1 MHTTTGRRHRAA
13 TAGRRAAAMI
23 ATVGLVLIGAVA
35 TPAAAV
41 ESDSAEAEGRVVSGG
56 GTVNLDGIASLAPA
70 YSADPS
76 APGIV
81 ASPLQAS
88 VLSTLGI
95 DLGGGV
101 QLFGPNGVIGVG
113 ALEQY
118 ASTSEEDAYAASGAV
133 TQDGSIA
140 VGGTG
145 PQDNAFVDVTE
156 LLDTAAL
163 SAITTGLI
171 SELRVELGALS
182 ATAGSVGDD
191 LATSDYQIA
200 DGTLVFTS
208 PVVQNLTTNL
218 NGALTTLTTTANGIT
233 GPTGILGQALPGIA
247 TSVVGP
253 LTTALRTV
261 TAGLVTVSNVAV
273 TVGLT
278 VNLNTALSA
287 ITAAPITST
296 DSAVTINFATGE
308 VTVDL
313 ARLIANSQGGP
324 YDGTLNNLA
333 PNTELLDPSL
343 IQAGL
348 DGAVATI
355 FDQVPALLV
364 SSANNTLR
372 SSTMT
377 VRLTANAT
385 VGTPPLAVPLV
396 AVNVLATGTVASF
409 LGTPGAPAPVLDTS
423 QTTALGVI
431 PLGTLLTPITSTV
444 VGTLLPA
451 IVTPLSNAIT
461 GVGITDAA
469 FRPLVVA
476 AGTALQPIT
485 GVINQIL
492 SITANVQEAGSF
504 TTPAGF
510 DEGAFTQRA
519 VSIDLLPLLG
529 TPLAEVNLAS
539 ATVRSA
545 VIPAVDV
552 AITAP
557 LDGDVL
563 TVPDSG
569 ATLPLAVT
577 GTGEIGADVSVAAPG
592 LPTQTTVVGP
602 DGTWTVTFPAAG
614 VGTYAVT
621 ATQTAGAEVST
632 ASVGVSVEVG
642 EIDDV
647 VITAPAD
654 GTVLTVPVDGTT
666 DVVVSG
672 TGQIGADVVVSLLGQ
687 PDQTVVVGPDGTWTA
702 TFAGIDE
709 GSYAVTAT
717 QAVGDQTSSSS
728 VTVVVDEV
736 LPVAITLPTDG
747 TVLTVPATAP
757 ETDVTVTGTGDPGAD
772 VVVTL
777 SGLPEQTVTVAPDR
791 TWTATFPGVGVGTYT
806 VTAAQTVG
814 DQATTASVGLT
825 VEVGEITDVTI
836 TLPADGATL
845 TVPDGASTLDVAVTG
860 TGQIGAEV
868 VVSAP
873 GLADQTATVGP
884 DGTWTVTFPAV
895 GTGTYTA
902 TASQTVGAETTTATV
917 GFTVEVGEIDDVA
930 ITTPTDGQVFTVAV
944 GDETDVVVTGT
955 GQIGAEVVVAVTGQ
969 DDQTVTVGPD
979 GTWTATYRD
988 LPAGEYTVTATQT
1001 VGTEQ
1006 STATVALE
1014 VAEIDAVAI
1023 TAPSDGDVITVV
1035 TGETTDLVVSGTGFV
1050 GAGVLVSIPG
1060 QPEQPTTVGPDG
1072 TWTATFPG
1080 LGAGSYTVTADQTVG
1095 DQSSSS
1101 SVTVEVAEADAV
1113 TITAPADG
1121 TVVTVPA
1128 GGTTDLVVTGT
1139 ADPATDVVVS
1149 IPGETDQTAVVAP
1162 DGSWTVT
1169 FPGLGEGTYAVTA
1182 TQTVGTLTTDA
1193 TVGVVVDDVAEVTV
1207 TAPAAGDVITVP
1219 IGGTADLDIVGTG
1232 DPGAEVLVTVTGQ
1245 PDQTVVVEPD
1255 GSWTAT
1261 FPGLGAGSYDV
1272 VATQTVGDQTTS
1284 VTVPVEVF
1292 EVAPLAITSPL
1303 DGDSLYVATGSEAD
1317 LVVTGTGSVGADVL
1331 VSVPGETDQE
1341 TTVGDEGTW
1350 TVTFPGLPAGTY
1362 TATATQLV
1370 GDQLSSEDVTVE
1382 VVDVDQV
1389 AITAPADGDVVSIPA
1404 GETTDVVVT
1413 GTGDAGADV
1422 VVSVTGQPDQTV
1434 TVETDGTWTATF
1446 PGLVEGAYTVTAS
1459 QTVGTDVTAST
1470 VTVTVDA
1477 VDQVAIL
1484 APADGDEIP
1493 VAEGTTR
1500 DVVVSGTGDIGA
1512 DVAVTVDGQP
1522 GQTVVVAP
1530 DGTWTATFTDLGAG
1544 TYEAMATQTVGGQTS
1559 TSTVTVELVD
1569 FVAVTITA
1577 PLDGDVILVLPG
1589 GSTDLV
1595 VSGAGET
1602 GSDVLVSIPGVG
1614 DQTVAVGPD
1623 GTWTATFDDVPV
1635 GEHEVT
1641 ATQVVGDQT
1650 TDAAVTVSVEAEE
1663 VDAVAITAPADGDVI
1678 SVEAGGTTD
1687 LVVEGTG
1694 DVGAEVVVSV
1704 TTQPDQTV
1712 TVGPDGTWTA
1722 TFPGLGEGEAP
1733 YVVTATQTV
1742 GTDVTTSTVDVTVD
1756 GVDPVAITAPADG
1769 AVYSVPVGGSTAL
1782 TVTGTGDV
1790 GADVLVSLAGQP
1802 DQTAV
1807 VGAGGTWTVTFTGL
1821 PVGEHDVVA
1830 SQLVGGVTST
1840 AEISV
1845 SVVVGT
1851 IGPVQILTPT
1861 SGDVITVPLGG
1872 STDLVVSGTA
1882 QIGGEVVVTIPG
1894 EEPQTATVGDDG
1906 TWTVT
1911 FPGLGEGVHPITA
1924 TQTAAG
1930 QVNQAAIT
1938 VEVDGIVPVT
1948 VVEPADGDV
1957 VTVPVGGTTDLVVT
1971 GAGDPGAQV
1980 LVTVTGQ
1987 VDQTVVVAPDGTWT
2001 ATFSGLG
2008 AGAYDVT
2015 VAQTVGDQST
2025 TETVSVEIDE
2035 VVAATITA
2043 PDDGDVVTV
2052 PVGGTTDLETAGTG
2066 DPGAEVE
2073 VSVTDQTPQTVTV
2086 QPDGTWT
2093 AVFPGLGEGTYD
2105 VTATQTVGD
2114 QTTTETVT
2122 VEVDGV
2128 VAATI
2133 TAPTDGDVITVPEG
2147 GTTDLIVTGTGDPGA
2162 EVVVTVEGQAPQTV
2176 VVAPDGTWT
2185 ATFPELPADSYEIT
2199 VTQTV
2204 GDQTTTETVTV
2215 EVDGVVPA
2223 SITAPVDG
2231 GTLQVPVGGTTD
2243 LVASGTGDPGADVVV
2258 SVTGQPDQTVVVAP
2272 DGTWTATFPGLG
2284 EGGYDVTATQTVG
2297 DQTTTETVTVTVD
2310 GVDAVSITAPLDGG
2324 VLYVADG
2331 GTTDLVVAGT
2341 GDAGAEVVVSV
2352 TGQPDQTVTVETD
2365 GTWTAT
2371 FPGLGAGEYTVT
2383 ADQTVGTVV
2392 STTGVSVAVQV
2403 AAPVAITAPLDDAVF
2418 SIPTGGSTDLV
2429 VTGSGAAGASIVAS
2443 ISGQPDQ
2450 TTTVNPEGTW
2460 TVTFP
2465 GLGVGSYDVT
2475 VGQLAGAVPSTDE
2488 VSVSVEVGSI
2498 AQVVILAPLSG
2509 DVVTVPVGGTTDL
2522 VVSGTGE
2529 IGGEVVVTVPGE
2541 TPQTATVGPDG
2552 SWTVTFPGL
2561 GEGEHVVTATQTAD
2575 GQTNQAAATV
2585 EVDAVVPV
2593 DITAPGDDTII
2604 TVLPGT
2610 AADLVLTGSG
2620 DVGAQVLVSVEGEDD
2635 QTVVV
2640 GPDGTW
2646 TATFPGLGAGSYD
2659 ITASQTVGDQTST
2672 DSITVE
2678 VQVDIDAAEVDPVTI
2693 TLPADG
2699 DVLTVPDDA
2708 SLLDVTV
2715 VGSGEAGAE
2724 VVVTVPGQEPQ
2735 TATVGT
2741 DGTWTVTFP
2750 ELGVGAYQVTAT
2762 QTIEVSFTTDTVG
2775 VTIAVGEIVPVVIT
2789 SPQDGSSIWVL
2800 PGATSELVVEGEGQI
2815 GADVVVSVTGQDDQP
2830 TTVGPDGTWTVTFE
2844 ALAVGAYEVE
2854 AVQTVGDVESSD
2866 AVGVTVEAME
2876 VADVVITSPLDG
2888 DVITVPAG
2896 EATDVVVTGAGQPD
2910 AEVVVSVPGWDD
2922 QTVTVS
2928 PEGTWEA
2935 TLPEVGVGAYPVTAT
2950 QTVGD
2955 QTSTDTA
2962 AFVVEAQDVPAG
2974 RPFAVVKYSLLV
2986 RGAGMTQEVYGSG
2999 FVPGETVSGV
3009 VRSTPLPLEPVVA
3022 DAEGNVTLTFPV
3034 DEAFDLGAH
3043 AVYLT
3048 GSVSGELGA
3057 DQLATGFV
3065 VMDMA
3070 DGFLVT
3076 PGGSVIRWP
3085 GASAPALT
3093 GAGSSGGLARTGAD
3107 DLGAGLLAG
3116 ALLLLTGAGLLAVRR
3131 RTGEG

>member
-1 MHTTTGRRHRAA
+1 MHTTTARRHRAA

-23 ATVGLVLIGAVA
+23 ATVGLVLIGAVT

-81 ASPLQAS
+81 TSPLQAT

-273 TVGLT
+273 TAGLT

-504 TTPAGF
+504 TTPAGY

-545 VIPAVDV
+545 VVPAVDV

-557 LDGDVL
+557 LDGSVL

-632 ASVGVSVEVG
+632 ASVGVTVEVG

-672 TGQIGADVVVSLLGQ
+672 TGQIGADVVVSLPGQ

-772 VVVTL
+772 VVVAL

-806 VTAAQTVG
+806 VTATQTVG
-814 DQATTASVGLT
+814 DQATTASVSLT
-825 VEVGEITDVTI
+825 VEVGEIADVAI

-868 VVSAP
+868 VVSAS
-873 GLADQTATVGP
+873 GQADQTTTVGP

-917 GFTVEVGEIDDVA
+917 GVTVEVGEIDDVA
-930 ITTPTDGQVFTVAV
+930 ITSPTDGQVFTVAV
-944 GDETDVVVTGT
+944 GDETDVVVAGT

-1023 TAPSDGDVITVV
+1023 TAPADGDVITVV

-1050 GAGVLVSIPG
+1050 GADVLVSIPG

-1121 TVVTVPA
+1121 TVVTVPG

-1139 ADPATDVVVS
+1139 ADTATDVVVS

-1193 TVGVVVDDVAEVTV
+1193 IVGVVVDDVAGVTV

-1219 IGGTADLDIVGTG
+1219 VGGTADLEVVGTG

-1261 FPGLGAGSYDV
+1261 FPGLGAGSYEV

-1292 EVAPLAITSPL
+1292 EVAPLAITSPV
-1303 DGDSLYVATGSEAD
+1303 DGDSLYVATGSETD
-1317 LVVTGTGSVGADVL
+1317 LVVTGTGSIGADVL

-1341 TTVGDEGTW
+1341 TTVGDDGTW

-1382 VVDVDQV
+1382 VVDVDQ
-1389 AITAPADGDVVSIPA
+1389 
-1404 GETTDVVVT
+1404 
-1413 GTGDAGADV
+1413 
-1422 VVSVTGQPDQTV
+1422 
-1434 TVETDGTWTATF
+1434 
-1446 PGLVEGAYTVTAS
+1446 
-1459 QTVGTDVTAST
+1459 
-1470 VTVTVDA
+1470 
-1477 VDQVAIL
+1477 
-1484 APADGDEIP
+1484 
-1493 VAEGTTR
+1493 
-1500 DVVVSGTGDIGA
+1500 
-1512 DVAVTVDGQP
+1512 
-1522 GQTVVVAP
+1522 
-1530 DGTWTATFTDLGAG
+1530 
-1544 TYEAMATQTVGGQTS
+1544 
-1559 TSTVTVELVD
+1559 
-1569 FVAVTITA
+1569 
-1577 PLDGDVILVLPG
+1577 
-1589 GSTDLV
+1589 
-1595 VSGAGET
+1595 
-1602 GSDVLVSIPGVG
+1602 
-1614 DQTVAVGPD
+1614 
-1623 GTWTATFDDVPV
+1623 
-1635 GEHEVT
+1635 
-1641 ATQVVGDQT
+1641 
-1650 TDAAVTVSVEAEE
+1650 
-1663 VDAVAITAPADGDVI
+1663 VAITAPADGDVI

-1712 TVGPDGTWTA
+1712 TVGPDGTWAA

-1851 IGPVQILTPT
+1851 IASVQILTPA

-1957 VTVPVGGTTDLVVT
+1957 VTVQVGGTTDLVVT

-2073 VSVTDQTPQTVTV
+2073 VSVTGHTPQTVTV
-2086 QPDGTWT
+2086 QPDGAWT

-2147 GTTDLIVTGTGDPGA
+2147 GTTDLVVTGTGDPGA

-2204 GDQTTTETVTV
+2204 GDQTTTETITV

-2223 SITAPVDG
+2223 TITAPADG

-2284 EGGYDVTATQTVG
+2284 EGEYDVTATQTVG

-2392 STTGVSVAVQV
+2392 STTDVSVAVQV

-2418 SIPTGGSTDLV
+2418 SVPTGGSTDLV

-2450 TTTVNPEGTW
+2450 TTTVSPEGTW

-2475 VGQLAGAVPSTDE
+2475 VGQLAGSVPSTDE

-2509 DVVTVPVGGTTDL
+2509 DVVTVPVGGSTDL

-2575 GQTNQAAATV
+2575 GQTNQAAVTV

-2593 DITAPGDDTII
+2593 DITGPGDDTII

-2724 VVVTVPGQEPQ
+2724 VVVTIPGQEPQ
-2735 TATVGT
+2735 TATVET

-2750 ELGVGAYQVTAT
+2750 ELGVGSYQVTAT

-2844 ALAVGAYEVE
+2844 ALSVGAYEVE
-2854 AVQTVGDVESSD
+2854 AAQTVGDVESSD

-2888 DVITVPAG
+2888 ELITVPAG

-2962 AFVVEAQDVPAG
+2962 AFVVEAQEVPAG

-3009 VRSTPLPLEPVVA
+3009 VLSTPLPLEPVVA